1 MFTLNS
7 FALTYWNCSIIAS
20 FWQKT
25 SHNLLLINHKS
36 TLKQPEQPLRFIDD
50 CSHTFADLA
59 ATVLP
64 YHLEHLHDARQC
76 PWPASVFSQPGYGV
90 ASIAKEL
97 GLDGDFSGCYVLQEG
112 HTPIYVGI
120 SRGVLNRLRQH
131 MLGRDHFSASL
142 AYAMAKKDH
151 QPTEKTRKLVM
162 GADGFGDAFG
172 EAQTYLRS
180 LSIGAVEITN
190 PLELYVFE
198 AYAAMALGTAEWNTF
213 RTH

>member
-1 MFTLNS
+1 MLP
-7 FALTYWNCSIIAS
+7 
-20 FWQKT
+20 
-25 SHNLLLINHKS
+25 S
-36 TLKQPEQPLRFIDD
+36 TPAKQHQLIDD
-50 CSHTFADLA
+50 CTHTFADLA

-64 YHLEHLHDARQC
+64 YHLERLHDARQH

-112 HTPIYVGI
+112 CTPIYVGI

-131 MLGRDHFSASL
+131 MLGKDHFSANL

-162 GADGFGDAFG
+162 EATDFGVAFQKSQ
-172 EAQTYLRS
+172 AYLRS
-180 LSIGAVEITN
+180 LSIGAVEIKN

>member
-1 MFTLNS
+1 MLLSTPVGQPARLIDGCPHS
-7 FALTYWNCSIIAS
+7 FAN
-20 FWQKT
+20 
-25 SHNLLLINHKS
+25 
-36 TLKQPEQPLRFIDD
+36 
-50 CSHTFADLA
+50 LA

-64 YHLEHLHDARQC
+64 CHLERLHDARQH

-97 GLDGDFSGCYVLQEG
+97 SLDGDFSGCYVLQEG
-112 HTPIYVGI
+112 TTPIYVGI

-131 MLGRDHFSASL
+131 LLGKDHFSASL

-162 GADGFGDAFG
+162 GAKGFPDAF
-172 EAQTYLRS
+172 EKSQAYLRS
-180 LSIGAVEITN
+180 LSIGAVEIMN

-198 AYAAMALGTAEWNTF
+198 AYAAMSLGTAEWNTF